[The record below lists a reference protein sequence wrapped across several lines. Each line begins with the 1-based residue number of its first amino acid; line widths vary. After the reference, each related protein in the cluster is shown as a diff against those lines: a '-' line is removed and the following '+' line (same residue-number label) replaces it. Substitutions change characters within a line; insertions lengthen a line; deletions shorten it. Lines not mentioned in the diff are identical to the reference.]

1 MTEDGARRGPKHPFN
16 GRLVFDGLMFFATL
30 LVGIVFYV
38 LAFHPFG

>member
-1 MTEDGARRGPKHPFN
+1 MAEDKPGRRPKHAFN

-38 LAFHPFG
+38 MAFHPFG